1 MTIDLDFLL
10 FLIAFLTFIGGSY
23 GVIFRYVLKNDKTL
37 VKLATSF
44 EAFAE
49 RDRCEMV
56 RLNKKVEDI
65 EDELKDHEGRI
76 GRLEA
81 KFEE

>member
-1 MTIDLDFLL
+1 MTVDLEFLM
-10 FLIAFLTFIGGSY
+10 FLIAFLGLVGGCF
-23 GVIFRYVLKNDKTL
+23 GVIFRYVLKTDKNI
-37 VKLATSF
+37 VKLTTSF
-44 EAFAE
+44 EALVE
-49 RDRCEMV
+49 HDRCELA
-56 RLNKKVEDI
+56 RLNKKVETV

>member
-1 MTIDLDFLL
+1 MTVDLEFLM
-10 FLIAFLTFIGGSY
+10 FLIAFLSLVGGCF
-23 GVIFRYVLKNDKTL
+23 GVIFRYVLKTDKNI
-37 VKLATSF
+37 VKLTTSF

-49 RDRCEMV
+49 RDRCEMA
-56 RLNKKVEDI
+56 RLNNKVEDI
-65 EDELKDHEGRI
+65 EDELKDHEGRL